1 MCARWGRSRDIDF
14 FHNIN
19 KELLGQII
27 EQKVGYYLCDIEE
40 TEENIYGESLN
51 KKFTGPVLINC
62 LIERGDFSTTDN
74 DYGQDRDRQLVVRFL
89 KLHLKE
95 TNVVPMV
102 GDILLW
108 NEEYFEIN
116 QINEN
121 QQVFGRDYEY
131 AYKQGDGVE
140 DTGTSLSIIVT
151 CHYTRAEKL
160 GIKEERI

>member
-1 MCARWGRSRDIDF
+1 MAYWSRSRDIDF

-27 EQKVGYYLCDIEE
+27 EQKVGYYLCDVEE
-40 TEENIYGESLN
+40 TKENIYGESLK

-62 LIERGDFSTTDN
+62 LIERGDYNTTDN
-74 DYGQDRDRQLVVRFL
+74 DYGQDRNRSLVVRFL

-95 TNVVPMV
+95 ANVVPMI
-102 GDILLW
+102 GDVLLW

-121 QQVFGRDYEY
+121 QQVHGRDLEY
-131 AYKQGDGVE
+131 AYKQGDGVG

-151 CHYTRAEKL
+151 AHYTRAEKL